1 MLTFYCGYR
10 VLRRTWQVQAK
21 LTAPDSPG
29 FTIDVDGL
37 DLRRAPWAFR
47 HSPDFFLFQPGAK
60 LAFWQSNFYSSILN
74 NPGSFKPT
82 VPRESFFSRE
92 RWPEQYT
99 PKDFVKDNPVATM
112 VIAIAL
118 LLTVVWL
125 LPLGGRRVA

>member
-1 MLTFYCGYR
+1 MLN
-10 VLRRTWQVQAK
+10 K
-21 LTAPDSPG
+21 LASWLSVCLQQYPNAVGMPLLLAWDYAYKARG
-29 FTIDVDGL
+29 G
-37 DLRRAPWAFR
+37 
-47 HSPDFFLFQPGAK
+47 SPDFFMFQPGAK

-74 NPGSFKPT
+74 NPGSLKPT

-92 RWPEQYT
+92 RWPEKYT